1 MNMPKWTAANISD
14 QTGKRAIVTGGNS
27 GIGLSAARELA
38 RAGARVTIG
47 SRDAGRG
54 NAAADAIRAAIPSAK
69 IDSAVL
75 DLADLSSIRTFA
87 ESQNEPL
94 DLLINNAGVMAPK
107 QRKTTADGFELQF
120 GTNHL
125 GHFALTGRLV
135 PLLSAAPAA
144 RVVTVSSIAHRNG
157 QIYFDDLQAEKSY
170 DAFAR
175 YRQSKLANLLFGF
188 ELQRWFERTGRRA
201 SSIVVH
207 PGVTKSNLFLSGM
220 GAHLGFFAKPMS
232 AFVGAISGQATDK
245 GALPT
250 LYAATSPDAKGGA
263 YYGPD
268 GIKEIWGYPSPAV
281 AEPPALDEAAA
292 RRLWDVSQTLT
303 GVFFP

>member
-1 MNMPKWTAANISD
+1 MPKWTAANIPD
-14 QTGKRAIVTGGNS
+14 QSGKRAIVTGGNS
-27 GIGLSAARELA
+27 GIGFVAARELA
-38 RAGARVTIG
+38 RAGAKVTIG

-54 NAAADAIRAAIPSAK
+54 KAAADQIRSANPSAK

-75 DLADLSSIRTFA
+75 NLADLASIRSFA
-87 ESQNEPL
+87 ESQAEPL

-107 QRKTTADGFELQF
+107 KRQTTVDGFELQV

-125 GHFALTGRLV
+125 GHFALTGRLM

-144 RVVTVSSIAHRNG
+144 RVVTVSSIAHRGG

-170 DAFAR
+170 NAFAR

-188 ELQRWFERTGRRA
+188 ELQRWFARTGRTA

-207 PGVTKSNLFLSGM
+207 PGVTKSNLFRSGM
-220 GAHLGFFAKPMS
+220 GAHLAVLAAPIS
-232 AFVGAISGQATDK
+232 AFVGAISGQSTDK
-245 GALPT
+245 GTLPT
-250 LYAATSPDAKGGA
+250 LFAATSPDAKPGA

-268 GIKEIWGYPSPAV
+268 GIREIWGYPAPAV
-281 AEPPALDEAAA
+281 AEPPALDEVAA
-292 RRLWDVSQTLT
+292 RRLWDISQTLT
-303 GVFFP
+303 GVFYP